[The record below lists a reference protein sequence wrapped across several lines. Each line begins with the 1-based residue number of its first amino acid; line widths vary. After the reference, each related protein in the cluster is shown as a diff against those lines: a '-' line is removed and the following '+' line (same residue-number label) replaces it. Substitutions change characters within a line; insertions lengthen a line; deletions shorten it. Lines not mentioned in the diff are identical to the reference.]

1 MNQALGVIRVLHLED
16 SDLDADLIDAHLR
29 KGGVMHSSDRVWT
42 REDFE
47 DRVTSGTY
55 DLILADYKLPTFD
68 GMRALEIAR
77 SKAPDIPFIFVSATL
92 GEEIAI
98 ESLKKGATD
107 YVIKSRLARLA
118 SCVERAVV
126 EKLETTAR
134 RKAEAGIE
142 DAQKRLHAALSV
154 ARMGSFEWDPIR
166 SEVLLDARSC
176 EILGLPEPKQ
186 IRVSSIIDL
195 VIEEDRERFRAAA
208 VLSARSRE
216 RGDIEFRVRRANGQ
230 TRYVTAACDWF
241 QKAPGKFVG
250 IGVLRDIDDRKMA
263 EHDQKLVVRELHH
276 RVKNSLATVQ
286 AVINATLRHAD
297 TLEGFRE
304 SIVPRID
311 ALARSH
317 SLLTDNAF
325 GSLLLKDMLISE
337 LGAYNEGDR
346 LELSGP
352 QTYVSSDLAMTFSL
366 ALHELTTNSAKYG
379 ALSTASGHLAV
390 SWETEKVDGGR
401 LLKLAWCE
409 TGGPPIEHPP
419 EHMGFG
425 SVLLQRL
432 LGGLPGA
439 SVDIRYEREGLCVDV
454 QLRMADD

>member
-1 MNQALGVIRVLHLED
+1 MSNLEQTDLLTAEESCAREPIQFPGSIQPTGALLSLDHAFKILQASANTTELLGLSPET
-16 SDLDADLIDAHLR
+16 
-29 KGGVMHSSDRVWT
+29 M
-42 REDFE
+42 
-47 DRVTSGTY
+47 
-55 DLILADYKLPTFD
+55 
-68 GMRALEIAR
+68 
-77 SKAPDIPFIFVSATL
+77 L
-92 GEEIAI
+92 GKTIQ
-98 ESLKKGATD
+98 
-107 YVIKSRLARLA
+107 SRLARLA

-134 RKAEAGIE
+134 RKAEAGVE

-154 ARMGSFEWDPIR
+154 ARMGSFEWDPIQ

-186 IRVSSIIDL
+186 IRVSSILDM

-230 TRYVTAACDWF
+230 NRYVTAACDWF

-263 EHDQKLVVRELHH
+263 EHDQRELHH

-297 TLEGFRE
+297 TLQGFRE
-304 SIVPRID
+304 SIVPRVD

-325 GSLLLKDMLISE
+325 GSLLLNDMLISE

-379 ALSTASGHLAV
+379 ALSTAGGHLAV

-409 TGGPPIEHPP
+409 TGGPSIEHK
-419 EHMGFG
+419 GFG